1 MAKASI
7 TRRLRNGL
15 GLLKN
20 AGKYVLNSGK
30 KAFMFA
36 KNKTM
41 KMVKGACRRK
51 SMKGGRR
58 TTRK

>member
-1 MAKASI
+1 MVKASI
-7 TRRLRNGL
+7 TRRLRNSV

-20 AGKYVLNSGK
+20 AGKYIVKSGK
-30 KAFMFA
+30 KVLMFA